1 MDYLNKN
8 RRAKSREAPAP
19 ALLREGECGALT
31 CPGVMTDRLQRVLES
46 EQLVMT
52 GGSVAVDKTAREVS
66 ERQFLP
72 GGGLRERF
80 EQ

>member
-1 MDYLNKN
+1 
-8 RRAKSREAPAP
+8 
-19 ALLREGECGALT
+19 
-31 CPGVMTDRLQRVLES
+31 MTDRLQRVLES

-66 ERQFLP
+66 ERQCLP